1 MPLPDDFGF
10 GVVAT
15 LSRVCVAHRA
25 RLHKPFWSAW
35 EEAAKAAPARL
46 SAWRGDPDPLDGTPT
61 HEFESVSSVRIGGVL
76 VEPATRRIS
85 AGVVVLHGYGNPEP
99 VGDAARRWRRLAE
112 RGVAVLVIRVRGYPC
127 SVRDCGDWR
136 AGVNGS
142 MGWITRGLD
151 ADVRTVDGLML
162 WSLPLA
168 VADIACAA
176 RALRGRIGSGL
187 PVSLFGESFG
197 GGLATIAAARMAAMG
212 MGPARLCIGLPS
224 LGDWELRAKLRSG
237 GMGQEVREYL
247 LHHADREAELRE
259 ALALGDAAVHARS
272 VRCPTLCKL
281 AERDDVVPA
290 PTAAAVYNAID
301 AEPGAKW
308 RFVVPVG
315 HTDGGLADARRHAL
329 FRRCAEDFLDP
340 AVRPSVSMARWGG
353 LMEAGERTLA
363 GGDPLHDDDDE
374 NAGEADA
381 PGLFGAGVL
390 VSLDESDRALIE
402 AYRGA
407 GRTLDDLPYTAEFDG
422 LMRSVADAGGA
433 GMKPRDVLHRLH
445 TLRKAGKLPRLGR
458 GGSGGVQTALDADE
472 TAMLEEMVVDAV
484 GSLGQRDRLPYT
496 EAFERLCELLEARTG
511 VARSAHDVWRLVAR
525 LAK

>member
-35 EEAAKAAPARL
+35 EEAVLAAPARL
-46 SAWRGDPDPLDGTPT
+46 SAWRGDADPLDGTAT

-76 VEPATRRIS
+76 VEPATRPIS

-99 VGDAARRWRRLAE
+99 VGDAAKRWRRMAE
-112 RGVAVLVIRVRGYPC
+112 RGVAVLVIRVRGYPA
-127 SVRDCGDWR
+127 SSRDCGDWR
-136 AGVNGS
+136 AGAHGS

-212 MGPARLCIGLPS
+212 AGPARLCIGLPS

-237 GMGQEVREYL
+237 GMGHEVREYL
-247 LHHADREAELRE
+247 LHHADREDELRD
-259 ALALGDAAVHARS
+259 ALALGDSAVHARG

-290 PTAAAVYNAID
+290 PTAAAVFNGID
-301 AEPGAKW
+301 AEPSTKW

-315 HTDGGLADARRHAL
+315 HTDGGLGDARRHAL

-340 AVRPSVSMARWGG
+340 AVRPGESMARWSG

-363 GGDPLHDDDDE
+363 GGDPLKDDDD
-374 NAGEADA
+374 GEEQEDNG

-390 VSLDESDRALIE
+390 VSLDDSDRALIE
-402 AYRGA
+402 AYRSA
-407 GRTLDDLPYTAEFDG
+407 GRTLDDLPYTAEFDA
-422 LMRSVADAGGA
+422 LVRSMDEAAGA
-433 GMKPRDVLHRLH
+433 GMKTRDVLHRLH
-445 TLRKAGKLPRLGR
+445 TLRKAGKLPRMGR
-458 GGSGGVQTALDADE
+458 SGSAGAQTSLDADE
-472 TAMLEEMVVDAV
+472 VVMLEEMVVDAV

-496 EAFERLCELLEARTG
+496 DAFERLCERLEARTG
-511 VARSAHDVWRLVAR
+511 VARTAHDVWRLVAR